1 MGAPDQATPSHARR
15 AALCDTLDQ
24 LARLQGLKTDVLTA
38 AGFDELLDQAHS
50 TNQILD
56 QAHRLQYDLIEA
68 FDMLLT
74 MLDADPEKPLRA
86 AGLMCLLTPLV
97 EKLRSSVST
106 INAALH

>member
-1 MGAPDQATPSHARR
+1 MDATHQGNPASTRR

-24 LARLQGLKTDVLTA
+24 LTRLQGLKADVLTA

-56 QAHRLQYDLIEA
+56 QAHRQQYDLVEA

-97 EKLRSSVST
+97 DKLRSSVST